1 MNYTFN
7 PLFFGLLHQP
17 QITVSFVVFISYT
30 KLPVILKGILTHED
44 AKLALNSGCKG
55 IIVSNH
61 GARQIDT
68 VPATIETLPEIVE
81 AVGTQMPVMFD
92 GGVRN
97 GTLIIIIN
105 QLAFR

>member
-1 MNYTFN
+1 M
-7 PLFFGLLHQP
+7 
-17 QITVSFVVFISYT
+17 
-30 KLPVILKGILTHED
+30 PVILKGILTHED

-68 VPATIETLPEIVE
+68 VPATIETLPEIVK
-81 AVGTQMPVMFD
+81 AVGTQMPVMLD

-97 GTLIIIIN
+97 GTLIIILIN
-105 QLAFR
+105 HLAFRWSKIENSFTKKFHLTFGRN

>member
-1 MNYTFN
+1 MACKVRIIHLWY
-7 PLFFGLLHQP
+7 LLHGWP
-17 QITVSFVVFISYT
+17 SVKNHFFFYCFFSYT

-61 GARQIDT
+61 GARQLDT
-68 VPATIETLPEIVE
+68 VSATIETLPEIIK
-81 AVGTQMPVMFD
+81 AVGTQMSVMID

-97 GTLIIIIN
+97 GTLN
-105 QLAFR
+105 NY